1 MLKIF
6 SYYYILFLRIM
17 SYYKN
22 KIKLKHTAR
31 LGGVFLGVENRIFFI
46 FSFYFS
52 LFVSF
57 DANVWRAG

>member
-1 MLKIF
+1 MVNVITQ
-6 SYYYILFLRIM
+6 
-17 SYYKN
+17 N
-22 KIKLKHTAR
+22 KYTAR

-57 DANVWRAG
+57 DANV

>member
-1 MLKIF
+1 
-6 SYYYILFLRIM
+6 M

-22 KIKLKHTAR
+22 KIKLKYTAR

-57 DANVWRAG
+57 DANV

>member
-1 MLKIF
+1 
-6 SYYYILFLRIM
+6 M

-52 LFVSF
+52 LFVSS